1 MADLNIGNS
10 SASVV
15 VSAKHN
21 GSVIPQINNTYDLG
35 TSTLKW
41 KNIYGSLKGNADTA
55 IGDGSGHNIE
65 ETYVKHRANGY
76 DYNDLASYYVESATP
91 TYYRIAFPDTSS
103 TWAMI
108 HLEISIRQTYS
119 SGTSGKILIYG
130 QWSSSSEWNR
140 LYATTVGNLTSSIQV
155 FASDKKYI
163 YIKGGTAWGGIT
175 VDKMLV
181 GDNMTNYDIH
191 SLSITKVD
199 TLPDIY
205 QTATNYYGLHSGNY
219 NDYTVTKTG
228 GGASGTWGISV
239 TGSSASC
246 TGNAATATKLVTART
261 IRTNLASTSAAS
273 FDGSANIT
281 PGVTGTLPIANG
293 GTGATT
299 ASTARNNLGAQSKV
313 LYGNSAPSDSTGSN
327 GDMYIALESGDFKKD
342 IVNLIYPVGSIY
354 ISMNST
360 NPSTLFGGTWEA
372 FGQGRVLIGA
382 GTGNDG
388 STSLSFIAGG
398 TGGEYKHKLSV
409 SEMPSHTH
417 TQNAHNH
424 TVGAHSHGLNS
435 HTHSYTKATGVAGH
449 TLTVAEIPAH
459 SHLQY
464 VTANNG
470 GTAVRNDYNSD
481 THGIPYSQGVY
492 TGNTGGGGSHNHGLN
507 TSSATTGAASG
518 STAKSAAFYSANTTA
533 TNQNTGGEASHNN
546 IQPYIGVY
554 MWKRTA

>member
-15 VSAKHN
+15 VNAKHN

-35 TSTLKW
+35 TSDLRW
-41 KNIYGSLKGNADTA
+41 KNIYGGTFVGSLN
-55 IGDGSGHNIE
+55 
-65 ETYVKHRANGY
+65 
-76 DYNDLASYYVESATP
+76 
-91 TYYRIAFPDTSS
+91 
-103 TWAMI
+103 
-108 HLEISIRQTYS
+108 
-119 SGTSGKILIYG
+119 
-130 QWSSSSEWNR
+130 
-140 LYATTVGNLTSSIQV
+140 
-155 FASDKKYI
+155 
-163 YIKGGTAWGGIT
+163 
-175 VDKMLV
+175 
-181 GDNMTNYDIH
+181 
-191 SLSITKVD
+191 
-199 TLPDIY
+199 
-205 QTATNYYGLHSGNY
+205 
-219 NDYTVTKTG
+219 
-228 GGASGTWGISV
+228 
-239 TGSSASC
+239 
-246 TGNAATATKLVTART
+246 GNAATATKLATART
-261 IRTNLASTSAAS
+261 IQTNLASTSSAS

-281 PGVTGTLPIANG
+281 PGITGTLPITNG

-299 ASTARNNLGAQSKV
+299 ASTARDNLGAQSKV
-313 LYGNSAPSDSTGSN
+313 LYGPSAPSDSTGSN

-342 IVNLIYPVGSIY
+342 IVDLIYPVGSIY
-354 ISMNST
+354 ISMNSA

-388 STSLSFIAGG
+388 STSLSFTAGG
-398 TGGEYKHKLSV
+398 TGGEYKHTLSV

-464 VTANNG
+464 VTANSG

-533 TNQNTGGEASHNN
+533 TNQNTGGGSSHNN